1 MDRASIL
8 SGTAFR
14 TAVYAVIAVLAVLI
28 VTGAGAFVFVQQTLE
43 REIEQQILDEQV
55 MLREIYEKGGETA
68 LIRTIAEIN
77 NPVVPSLHAIG
88 VFGPDG
94 LKLAG
99 NISDLPSRGS
109 FHRTT
114 LTLDGTGDVPLPFYV
129 HSILFDRIV
138 LVIGHDLSLIAATE
152 RRLLAAL
159 LCSGLLAGGV
169 ILLIGYAASRK
180 SLHKL
185 NDLETTLDHVSQGN
199 SEIRVPVTG
208 ENDQI
213 DRISHRVNTHLDRLS
228 SLMVTT
234 RSTAIAIA
242 HDLKTPLSRAH
253 LSLQTAFS
261 RIDDG
266 QDPRDALEK
275 TEAELERLNRI
286 FDTILRISRIETA
299 PQDAEF
305 RSFALPPLLIDLA
318 ETFAPMA
325 EEDGQSLKLSLPG
338 TPVSAVFGDERMVRQ
353 MIVNLIQ
360 NAMRH
365 GTAGNLITIE
375 LQQADGRCI
384 VDIADHG
391 PGIPQDERA
400 RVFEAFYRLDSSRS
414 GGGGGLGLALVK
426 AIAQRHDI
434 AIDLADN
441 APGLRVRLTFPP
453 ARPVSP
459 ASELVG

>member
-1 MDRASIL
+1 
-8 SGTAFR
+8 
-14 TAVYAVIAVLAVLI
+14 
-28 VTGAGAFVFVQQTLE
+28 
-43 REIEQQILDEQV
+43 
-55 MLREIYEKGGETA
+55 
-68 LIRTIAEIN
+68 
-77 NPVVPSLHAIG
+77 
-88 VFGPDG
+88 
-94 LKLAG
+94 
-99 NISDLPSRGS
+99 
-109 FHRTT
+109 
-114 LTLDGTGDVPLPFYV
+114 
-129 HSILFDRIV
+129 
-138 LVIGHDLSLIAATE
+138 
-152 RRLLAAL
+152 
-159 LCSGLLAGGV
+159 
-169 ILLIGYAASRK
+169 
-180 SLHKL
+180 
-185 NDLETTLDHVSQGN
+185 
-199 SEIRVPVTG
+199 
-208 ENDQI
+208 
-213 DRISHRVNTHLDRLS
+213 
-228 SLMVTT
+228 MVTT